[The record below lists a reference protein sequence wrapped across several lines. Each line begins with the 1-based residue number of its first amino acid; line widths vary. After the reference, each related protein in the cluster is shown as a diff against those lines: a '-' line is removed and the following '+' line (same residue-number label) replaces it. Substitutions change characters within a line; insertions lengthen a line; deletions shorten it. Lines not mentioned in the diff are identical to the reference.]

1 VKILIASPIYAD
13 ALEHLRKDN
22 DVVTAFDAGSEE
34 LIQRIRD
41 REVLVF
47 RSGVDITADVM
58 ATAPSL
64 RLLVRAGSGFDN
76 VDVRSPNSVLA

>member
-47 RSGVDITADVM
+47 RSGVDITADV
-58 ATAPSL
+58 
-64 RLLVRAGSGFDN
+64 
-76 VDVRSPNSVLA
+76 